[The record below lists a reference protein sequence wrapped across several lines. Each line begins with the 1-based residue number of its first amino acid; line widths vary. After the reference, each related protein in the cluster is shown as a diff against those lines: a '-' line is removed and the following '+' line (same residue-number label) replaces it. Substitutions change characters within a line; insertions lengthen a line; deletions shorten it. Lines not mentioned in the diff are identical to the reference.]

1 MNRVSRFEQNWLRP
15 FLFFGNNPI
24 SLIGGAITSAS
35 ALTLIGFWIVDIF
48 GHGGSTNPYL
58 GIIFDLCLPALFVLG
73 LLLIPLGMW
82 LRHRELLALD
92 RLPEVYPKIDLADP
106 FFRHGIDFVIV
117 ATFINFVIVGT
128 ASYRGVAYMDTV
140 SFCGQACHVM
150 APEWNAYH
158 VASHYGVACTE
169 CHIARGVPGY
179 INAKV
184 NGSKQ
189 LMMVVFHRY
198 PRPIMA
204 GDKVPPASATCI
216 NCHNPNQLIGDKLI
230 VKTSYGDDEKNSITH
245 TLVLLHLGGR
255 NQFDQL
261 SGIHGAHMAHIE
273 YIATDSTHQTI
284 SSVSKTNGDGS
295 VTEFVSSD
303 AKGSI
308 TGEKHLMDCID
319 CHNRAAHSFSTP
331 EEALN
336 KDMAMGTP
344 SLSLPFIHK
353 QGLMLLKSSYS
364 SQEDAATRITSGVE
378 DFYRSQYPAVWNG
391 QRAQIDQAAKALTTI
406 YGNNVFPFMQV
417 TWGTHPNNIGH
428 TVALTGGC
436 FRCHDGNHSTKD
448 GKKSIT
454 NDCAACHNLIAV
466 DEPNPKLLAEIGIQ

>member
-1 MNRVSRFEQNWLRP
+1 
-15 FLFFGNNPI
+15 
-24 SLIGGAITSAS
+24 
-35 ALTLIGFWIVDIF
+35 
-48 GHGGSTNPYL
+48 
-58 GIIFDLCLPALFVLG
+58 
-73 LLLIPLGMW
+73 
-82 LRHRELLALD
+82 
-92 RLPEVYPKIDLADP
+92 
-106 FFRHGIDFVIV
+106 
-117 ATFINFVIVGT
+117 
-128 ASYRGVAYMDTV
+128 
-140 SFCGQACHVM
+140 
-150 APEWNAYH
+150 
-158 VASHYGVACTE
+158 
-169 CHIARGVPGY
+169 
-179 INAKV
+179 
-184 NGSKQ
+184 
-189 LMMVVFHRY
+189 MMVVFHRY

-204 GDKVPPASATCI
+204 GDKVPPASATCV
-216 NCHNPNQLIGDKLI
+216 NCHNPDQLHGDKLI
-230 VKTSYGDDEKNSITH
+230 VKTSYGDDEKNSVTH

-284 SSVSKTNGDGS
+284 ASVSKTNSDGS
-295 VTEFVSSD
+295 ITEFVSSD
-303 AKGSI
+303 AKGPV
-308 TGEKHLMDCID
+308 TGQKHLMDCID
-319 CHNRAAHSFSTP
+319 CHNRAAHSFSAP
-331 EEALN
+331 EEALD

-353 QGLMLLKSSYS
+353 QGLMLLKSSYT
-364 SQEDAATRITSGVE
+364 SQEDAAARITSGVE

-391 QRAQIDQAAKALTTI
+391 QRAQIDQASRALTTI

-454 NDCAACHNLIAV
+454 NDCAVCHNLIAV